1 MNRADVQSEKVVRSA
16 SSSMAD
22 TRLRGG
28 WLVLARVGW
37 VAVVVLALGLFIAS
51 IPTTFADLHI
61 LCTAASCISS
71 GPLTPDYVRELQ
83 AWGLSM
89 DFYASYIVVFIIVFT
104 FGYFAVGAVLFWR
117 KSDDRMALFASFTLV
132 TFPMAFTEVLATLP
146 PSWWLPV
153 QFVGFL
159 GSICLVLFFYLFPN
173 GQFVPRWMRWL
184 SIGVI
189 VYWGAK
195 NFFPLSPLNPFT
207 RFPLLDALTFVGFV
221 GTMVVGQIYRYRR
234 VSSLLQRQQSK
245 WIVFSLSVAVG
256 CYVGLNFL
264 YGVFSLSPRGAF
276 ADLIIFTA
284 IYFLMLLIPLSIAF
298 AILRARLWDID
309 ILINRTLIYGT
320 LTAMLAVVYLGL
332 VIGLQALLRGI
343 ISHDNSV
350 AIVISTLAIAALF
363 HPLRK
368 RIQTIIDRRF
378 YRRKYDAAKI
388 IEAFSATLR
397 NELDLTQLSEQLV
410 AVVQETMQPSH
421 VSLWLPQAKPDRK
434 EQTAWSNPPPA
445 RLHEWEQ
452 VAGMQQ
458 TKAEQIEASRHT

>member
-28 WLVLARVGW
+28 WLVLARVVW
-37 VAVVVLALGLFIAS
+37 VAVVVLTLGLFIAS
-51 IPTTFADLHI
+51 IPTTLADLHI
-61 LCTAASCISS
+61 LCTAASCTTS
-71 GPLTPDYVRELQ
+71 GQLTPDNVRELHT
-83 AWGLSM
+83 WGLSM
-89 DFYASYIVVFIIVFT
+89 DFYATYIVVFIMVFA

-132 TFPMAFTEVLATLP
+132 TFPMAFSEGLATLP

-207 RFPLLDALTFVGFV
+207 RFPMLDVLTFVGFV

-245 WIVFSLSVAVG
+245 WIVFSLSVAIG
-256 CYVGLNFL
+256 CYVGLDLL
-264 YGVFSLSPRGAF
+264 YGVFSLPPKGPF

-284 IYFLMLLIPLSIAF
+284 TYFLLLLIPLSIVF

-309 ILINRTLIYGT
+309 ILINRTLVYAT
-320 LTAMLAVVYLGL
+320 LTATLALIYFGL
-332 VIGLQALLRGI
+332 IFALQSLMRGLIGQAG
-343 ISHDNSV
+343 DNPWV
-350 AIVISTLAIAALF
+350 IVISTLAIAVLF
-363 HPLRK
+363 QPLRH
-368 RIQTIIDRRF
+368 RIQRVIDRRF
-378 YRRKYDAAKI
+378 FRRKYDAARTLA
-388 IEAFSATLR
+388 AFSATLR
-397 NELDLTQLSEQLV
+397 HEVDLEQLREELRV
-410 AVVQETMQPSH
+410 VVQETMQPAH
-421 VSLWLPQAKPDRK
+421 VSLWLREPHQEVQYK
-434 EQTAWSNPPPA
+434 
-445 RLHEWEQ
+445 
-452 VAGMQQ
+452 
-458 TKAEQIEASRHT
+458 TKAWVSNGLVPPHEE

>member
-51 IPTTFADLHI
+51 IPTTFAELHI
-61 LCTAASCISS
+61 LCTAASCSSS
-71 GPLTPDYVRELQ
+71 GPLTPDHVRELQ

-153 QFVGFL
+153 QFVSFL
-159 GSICLVLFFYLFPN
+159 GSICIVLFFYLFPT

-189 VYWGAK
+189 LYWGAK

-207 RFPLLDALTFVGFV
+207 RFPMLDVLTFVGFV

-234 VSSLLQRQQSK
+234 VSSLLQRQQTK
-245 WIVFSLSVAVG
+245 WVVFGMSVAIG
-256 CYVGLNFL
+256 GYVGLVDLL
-264 YGVFSLSPRGAF
+264 YGVFSLPPKGPF

-284 IYFLMLLIPLSIAF
+284 TYCLMLLIPLSIVF

-309 ILINRTLIYGT
+309 ILINRTLVYGALT
-320 LTAMLAVVYLGL
+320 VILTAVYVGL

-343 ISHDNSV
+343 ISQDNSV
-350 AIVISTLAIAALF
+350 AIVISTLAIYVLF
-363 HPLRK
+363 QPLRH
-368 RIQTIIDRRF
+368 RIQRIIDRRF
-378 YRRKYDAAKI
+378 YRSKYDAAKI
-388 IEAFSATLR
+388 IANFSSTLR
-397 NELDLTQLSEQLV
+397 EEVDLNSLSEHLV
-410 AVVQETMQPSH
+410 AVVQETMQPAH
-421 VSLWLPQAKPDRK
+421 VSLWLRKPDREVK
-434 EQTAWSNPPPA
+434 NE
-445 RLHEWEQ
+445 
-452 VAGMQQ
+452 
-458 TKAEQIEASRHT
+458 

>member
-61 LCTAASCISS
+61 LCTAASCSSS
-71 GPLTPDYVRELQ
+71 GPLTPDHVRELQ

-132 TFPMAFTEVLATLP
+132 TFPMAFSEGLATLP

-159 GSICLVLFFYLFPN
+159 GSICLVFFFYLFPN

-207 RFPLLDALTFVGFV
+207 RFPTLDVLTLVGFV

-234 VSSLLQRQQSK
+234 VSSLLQRQQTK
-245 WIVFSLSVAVG
+245 WVVFGMSVAVG
-256 CYVGLNFL
+256 SYIGLSLL
-264 YGVFSLSPRGAF
+264 YGVFSLPPKGPF

-284 IYFLMLLIPLSIAF
+284 TYCLMLLIPLSIVF

-309 ILINRTLIYGT
+309 FFINRTLVYGALT
-320 LTAMLAVVYLGL
+320 VILTAVYVGL

-343 ISHDNSV
+343 ISQDNSV
-350 AIVISTLAIAALF
+350 AIVISTLAIYALF
-363 HPLRK
+363 GPLRQ
-368 RIQTIIDRRF
+368 RIQRSIDRRF
-378 YRRKYDAAKI
+378 YRSKYDAAKTVA
-388 IEAFSATLR
+388 AFSATLR
-397 NELDLTQLSEQLV
+397 QEVDLSQLREQLL
-410 AVVQETMQPSH
+410 AVVQETMQPTH
-421 VSLWLPQAKPDRK
+421 VSLWLRPTQQNTNHKPWR
-434 EQTAWSNPPPA
+434 ANPPGSS
-445 RLHEWEQ
+445 LTEDEE
-452 VAGMQQ
+452 V
-458 TKAEQIEASRHT
+458 

>member
-28 WLVLARVGW
+28 WLVLARVVW
-37 VAVVVLALGLFIAS
+37 VAVVVLTLGLFIAS
-51 IPTTFADLHI
+51 IPTTFADLHM
-61 LCTAASCISS
+61 LCTAASCTTS
-71 GPLTPDYVRELQ
+71 GPLTPDGVQELQ

-89 DFYASYIVVFIIVFT
+89 DFYATYIIVFIIVFA

-132 TFPMAFTEVLATLP
+132 TFPLAFTEVLATLP

-153 QFVGFL
+153 QFVSFL
-159 GSICLVLFFYLFPN
+159 GSICFVLFFYLFPN

-195 NFFPLSPLNPFT
+195 NFFSLSPLNPFT
-207 RFPLLDALTFVGFV
+207 RFPMLDALTLVGFV

-234 VSSLLQRQQSK
+234 VSSLLQRQQTK
-245 WIVFSLSVAVG
+245 WVVFGMSVAIG
-256 CYVGLNFL
+256 GYVGLVDLL
-264 YGVFSLSPRGAF
+264 YGVFSLPPKGPF

-284 IYFLMLLIPLSIAF
+284 TYFLMLLIPLSIVF

-309 ILINRTLIYGT
+309 FIINRTLVYGALT
-320 LTAMLAVVYLGL
+320 VILTAVYVGL

-343 ISHDNSV
+343 ISQDNSV
-350 AIVISTLAIAALF
+350 AIVISTLAIYALF
-363 HPLRK
+363 GPLRQ
-368 RIQTIIDRRF
+368 RIQRIIDRRF
-378 YRRKYDAAKI
+378 YRSKYDAAKTVA
-388 IEAFSATLR
+388 AFSATLR
-397 NELDLTQLSEQLV
+397 QEVDLSQLREQLL
-410 AVVQETMQPSH
+410 AVVQETMQPTH
-421 VSLWLPQAKPDRK
+421 VSLWLRPTQQNTNHKPWR
-434 EQTAWSNPPPA
+434 ANPPGSS
-445 RLHEWEQ
+445 LTE
-452 VAGMQQ
+452 
-458 TKAEQIEASRHT
+458 AEEV

>member
-51 IPTTFADLHI
+51 IPTTFAELHI
-61 LCTAASCISS
+61 LCTAASCSSS
-71 GPLTPDYVRELQ
+71 GPLTPDHVRELQ

-132 TFPMAFTEVLATLP
+132 TFPMAFTEGLATLP

-189 VYWGAK
+189 MYWGAK
-195 NFFPLSPLNPFT
+195 NFFSLSPLNPFT
-207 RFPLLDALTFVGFV
+207 RFPILNALTFVGFV

-234 VSSLLQRQQSK
+234 VSSLLQRQQTK
-245 WIVFSLSVAVG
+245 WVVFGMSVAIG
-256 CYVGLNFL
+256 CYVGLDLL
-264 YGVFSLSPRGAF
+264 YGVFSLPPKGPF

-284 IYFLMLLIPLSIAF
+284 TYFLMLLIPLSIVF

-309 ILINRTLIYGT
+309 ILINRTLVYGT
-320 LTAMLAVVYLGL
+320 LTAMLAVVY
-332 VIGLQALLRGI
+332 IGLIITLQFLLRGL
-343 ISHDNSV
+343 ISQTSDI
-350 AIVISTLAIAALF
+350 AIVLSTLAIAAIF
-363 HPLRK
+363 QPLRQL
-368 RIQTIIDRRF
+368 IQVGIDRRF
-378 YRRKYDAAKI
+378 YRRKYNAARTLA
-388 IEAFSATLR
+388 AFSATLR
-397 NELDLTQLSEQLV
+397 SEVDLSQMREDLV
-410 AVVQETMQPSH
+410 AVVQETMQPAH
-421 VSLWLPQAKPDRK
+421 ISLWLRHQAPSRQRNTRVLPHLD
-434 EQTAWSNPPPA
+434 EQ
-445 RLHEWEQ
+445 E
-452 VAGMQQ
+452 
-458 TKAEQIEASRHT
+458 RHFP

>member
-51 IPTTFADLHI
+51 IPTIFADLHI
-61 LCTAASCISS
+61 LCTAASCSSS
-71 GPLTPDYVRELQ
+71 GPLTPDGVRELQ

-89 DFYASYIVVFIIVFT
+89 DFYATYMVVFIMVFA

-132 TFPMAFTEVLATLP
+132 TFPVAFTEVLATLS

-153 QFVGFL
+153 QFVSFL
-159 GSICLVLFFYLFPN
+159 GSICFVLFFYLFPN

-195 NFFPLSPLNPFT
+195 NFFSLSPLNPFT
-207 RFPLLDALTFVGFV
+207 RFPMLDALTLVGFV
-221 GTMVVGQIYRYRR
+221 GSMVVGQIYRYRR
-234 VSSLLQRQQSK
+234 VSSLLQRQQTK
-245 WIVFSLSVAVG
+245 WVVFGMSVAIG
-256 CYVGLNFL
+256 GYVGLVDLL
-264 YGVFSLSPRGAF
+264 YGVFSLPPKGPF

-284 IYFLMLLIPLSIAF
+284 TYFLMLLIPLSIVF

-309 ILINRTLIYGT
+309 ILINRTLVYAT
-320 LTAMLAVVYLGL
+320 LTATLALIYFGL
-332 VIGLQALLRGI
+332 IFGLQSLMRGLI
-343 ISHDNSV
+343 GQAGDNPLV
-350 AIVISTLAIAALF
+350 IVISTLAIAVLF
-363 HPLRK
+363 QPLRH
-368 RIQTIIDRRF
+368 RLQRVIDRRF
-378 YRRKYDAAKI
+378 FRRKYDAAQTLA
-388 IEAFSATLR
+388 AFSATLR
-397 NELDLTQLSEQLV
+397 HEVDLEQLREELRG
-410 AVVQETMQPSH
+410 VVEETMQPAH
-421 VSLWLPQAKPDRK
+421 VSLWLRQPHQEGTSK
-434 EQTAWSNPPPA
+434 
-445 RLHEWEQ
+445 
-452 VAGMQQ
+452 
-458 TKAEQIEASRHT
+458 TKAWVSNGLVPPHEE